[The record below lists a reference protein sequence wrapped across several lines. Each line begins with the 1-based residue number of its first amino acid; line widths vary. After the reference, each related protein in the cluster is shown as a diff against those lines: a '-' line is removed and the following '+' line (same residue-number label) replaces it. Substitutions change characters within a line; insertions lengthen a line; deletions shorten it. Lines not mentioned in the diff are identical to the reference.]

1 MTLPRDRLITSLVD
15 DLAPVRRRAPVATP
29 TFAWLVLAAG
39 FVTTCYLLVQPFRPG
54 FLGQLLVAPRFALE
68 TALGIASAAL
78 LCAGGL
84 ALAVPALGS
93 PWRRLAPAL
102 TALSAWVALN
112 LYAFA
117 EPALTVSMLGK
128 RSGCIWEVLLAGTPP
143 LVVLLWLARRRW
155 PLRGAVNGLALG
167 LGAGALAAT
176 LMQLACLYE
185 PAHNFLFHLLP
196 GLALGGLGMAAGARF
211 LRTR

>member
-39 FVTTCYLLVQPFRPG
+39 FVTACYLLVQPFRPG
-54 FLGQLLVAPRFALE
+54 FLEQLLLAPRFALE

-78 LCAGGL
+78 LGAGGL

-117 EPALTVSMLGK
+117 EPALAVSMLGK

-143 LVVLLWLARRRW
+143 LVALLWLARRRW
-155 PLRGAVNGLALG
+155 PLHGAVNGLALG

-185 PAHNFLFHLLP
+185 PTHNLLFHLLP

-211 LRTR
+211 LRAR